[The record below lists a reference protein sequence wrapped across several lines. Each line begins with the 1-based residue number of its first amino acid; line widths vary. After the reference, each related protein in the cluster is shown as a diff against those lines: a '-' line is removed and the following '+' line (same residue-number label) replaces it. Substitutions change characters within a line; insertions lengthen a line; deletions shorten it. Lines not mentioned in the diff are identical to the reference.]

1 MLRLQMNVGTRDE
14 STRVFLL
21 LIDNREQRNQH
32 RMLRRITIILFT
44 HIHLLLNIG
53 QEQQLT

>member
-14 STRVFLL
+14 SVCIFLL
-21 LIDNREQRNQH
+21 LIDSVEQRNQH
-32 RMLRRITIILFT
+32 RMLRRITIILFSHT
-44 HIHLLLNIG
+44 HLLSNSG

>member
-14 STRVFLL
+14 SVHILLL
-21 LIDNREQRNQH
+21 LIDSLEQRNQH
-32 RMLRRITIILFT
+32 RMLRRITIILFSRT
-44 HIHLLLNIG
+44 HLLSNSG